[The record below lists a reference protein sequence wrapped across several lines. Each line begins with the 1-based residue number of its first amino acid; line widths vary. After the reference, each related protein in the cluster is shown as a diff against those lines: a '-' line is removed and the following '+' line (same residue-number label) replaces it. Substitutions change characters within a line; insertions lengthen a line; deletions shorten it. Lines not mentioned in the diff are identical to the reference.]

1 MSEAAVCAIIGC
13 ILGTA
18 WFGTLRINTRLYLA
32 GGALWRPVLLQLL
45 RLAAV
50 GATFTALARQD
61 ALAVLMALAGF
72 LAARAA
78 AVHRHGVRAG

>member
-1 MSEAAVCAIIGC
+1 
-13 ILGTA
+13 
-18 WFGTLRINTRLYLA
+18 
-32 GGALWRPVLLQLL
+32 
-45 RLAAV
+45 V

-72 LAARAA
+72 LAARAI